1 MTALGHY
8 LRWCR
13 LEEEEKVKGNKMAAD
28 ITGISYF
35 APLMAFLIVFIIM
48 FALLY
53 KTKLLGENAWVQLFM
68 SLIVATVFVSAAG
81 VRDYVLTITPWFGV
95 LVVSLFFILFIVG
108 FVGKPAEFMQKGIGI
123 IAVLILII
131 IFLVSGFIIFSESIR
146 PFLPGGS
153 VGQEI
158 YSSRVFGAL
167 LLVVISA
174 IVSWVLVRNVKEK
187 D

>member
-1 MTALGHY
+1 M
-8 LRWCR
+8 
-13 LEEEEKVKGNKMAAD
+13 VAD

-35 APLMAFLIVFIIM
+35 APLLAFLIVFIVM

-68 SLIVATVFVSAAG
+68 SLIVATIFVSAAG
-81 VRDYVLTITPWFGV
+81 VRDYVLTITPWFAV
-95 LVVSLFFILFIVG
+95 LVVSLFFVLLIIG
-108 FVGKPAEFMQKGIGI
+108 FVGKPAEFMHKGIGV
-123 IAVLILII
+123 IAILVLIVV
-131 IFLVSGFIIFSESIR
+131 FLVSGFIIFSESIK

-153 VGQEI
+153 AGQEI

-174 IVSWVLVRNVKEK
+174 IVSWVLVRSVKGKE
-187 D
+187 